1 MSFPSL
7 EPQHIRQLA
16 ADLRRSRR
24 SVLAGAGSAGLL
36 AAVSGLATTAQSPE
50 ASPVSGTLTAAAGY
64 KTVPQVFASDFNFDF
79 LIGLGFTYERA
90 ADIGEC
96 FAAASQIEDGNYES

>member
-1 MSFPSL
+1 MK
-7 EPQHIRQLA
+7 QTIAAAIRVGVVAILGVA
-16 ADLRRSRR
+16 L
-24 SVLAGAGSAGLL
+24 
-36 AAVSGLATTAQSPE
+36 SGLATTAQSPE

>member
-7 EPQHIRQLA
+7 EPHHIRQLA
-16 ADLRRSRR
+16 ANLRRSRR
-24 SVLAGAGSAGLL
+24 SVLAGAAGAGGAGLL

-96 FAAASQIEDGNYES
+96 FAAASQRIAG